1 MTAHSQAGSRRS
13 GSSFAAVLAV
23 LLASAFII
31 AAPLAAARTSAAQ
44 ASTEKISVAGHL
56 DLPDIHVKQIF
67 FRNRGDH
74 NYLYLLRPNK
84 HAFAVVDVT
93 NPAHPTLVA
102 RAVLQEPVG
111 GNVDLPG
118 QDSVLAIS
126 VVPDSVPNSSADAKV
141 TLHTETIRLV
151 DMSDPKNPKTL
162 KTFEGVTSMASD
174 DGRKLV
180 YIANKD
186 GLWIVSHHQTRPV
199 PLCSSDAAE
208 TAIPSCE

>member
-1 MTAHSQAGSRRS
+1 MTAHSQTGSRCS
-13 GSSFAAVLAV
+13 ASAFAAVFAV
-23 LLASAFII
+23 LLASAFFI
-31 AAPLAAARTSAAQ
+31 AAPFAAARTSAAQ
-44 ASTEKISVAGHL
+44 ESTERISVVGHL
-56 DLPDIHVKQIF
+56 ELSGIHVKQIF
-67 FRNRGDH
+67 IRNQGDH

-84 HAFAVVDVT
+84 HAFAIVDVSK
-93 NPAHPTLVA
+93 PEHPTLVA

-111 GNVDLPG
+111 GNVDLPAQG
-118 QDSVLAIS
+118 SVLAIS
-126 VVPDSVPNSSADAKV
+126 VVPDSVPNSTADATV

-180 YIANKD
+180 YIVNKD
-186 GLWIVSHHQTRPV
+186 GLWIVRHHQNRPV

-208 TAIPSCE
+208 TAIPSCD